1 MTKNR
6 FMTGIARSIAILLAM
21 EVLVFLLG
29 YVAFFA
35 IGVLSGG
42 MAEGSRMAS
51 GVFYS
56 WFAFAV
62 LGLLGWAVCLVILA
76 ITRRKHRSEPGPRPK

>member
-1 MTKNR
+1 MIKNR
-6 FMTGIARSIAILLAM
+6 FMIGIARSVAILLAM
-21 EVLVFLLG
+21 EGLVFLLS
-29 YVAFFA
+29 YVAFFT

-51 GVFYS
+51 GLFYS
-56 WFAFAV
+56 WFAFAL

-76 ITRRKHRSEPGPRPK
+76 ITKRKHQCEPGPPPK